1 MEEVELC
8 FPQLLNTSCRKPKHS
23 SSHILLLSVLLS
35 VVSFLTVSLNLL
47 VIIAIVHFRQL
58 HTSTN
63 MILLSLAFS
72 DFFVGF
78 LFLFQLLMVDGCW
91 YLGNLMCALFLTLD
105 LILVS
110 ASVGNM
116 VLISIDRYVAICDP
130 LHYPTKVTLKRARVS
145 VSLCWTCSLIYS
157 TVMLRENLDHL
168 DKFSS
173 CAGDCTAEYGPTEL
187 IIDLFSTFLIPITVI
202 IVLYVIVFVVALS
215 QIRVMRSH
223 VAALTNRHSKRALPK
238 KSELKAARTLG
249 VVIIVFLLC
258 LCPYFCISIS
268 SLDILLNNLT
278 GVYVISLFYFNS
290 CLNPLIYA
298 LFYPWF
304 RRSIKII
311 VTLKI
316 FKSGSSNTNLLQ
328 P

>member
-23 SSHILLLSVLLS
+23 SSHILLLSVFLS
-35 VVSFLTVSLNLL
+35 VVSLLTVSLNML
-47 VIIAIVHFRQL
+47 VIIAILHFRQL

-157 TVMLRENLDHL
+157 TVMLRENLDNL

-173 CAGDCTAEYGPTEL
+173 CAGECTADFGITGF
-187 IIDLFSTFLIPITVI
+187 IIDLFLTFLIPITVI
-202 IVLYVIVFVVALS
+202 LVLYAIVFVVAVS
-215 QIRVMRSH
+215 QIQIMRSQ
-223 VAALTNRHSKRALPK
+223 VSVLTSRYSVKAIPK
-238 KSELKAARTLG
+238 KSEIKAARTLG
-249 VVIIVFLLC
+249 LVIIVFMSC
-258 LCPYFCISIS
+258 LCPYFCISLL
-268 SLDILLNNLT
+268 SLDSLLHTLT

-304 RRSIKII
+304 RKSIKII
-311 VTLKI
+311 VTLEI
-316 FKSGSSNTNLLQ
+316 FKSGSSNVNLLH